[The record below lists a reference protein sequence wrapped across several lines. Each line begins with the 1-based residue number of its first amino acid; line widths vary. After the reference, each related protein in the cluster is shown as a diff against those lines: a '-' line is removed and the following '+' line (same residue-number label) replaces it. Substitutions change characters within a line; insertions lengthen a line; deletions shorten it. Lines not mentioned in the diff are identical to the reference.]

1 MGGANMSRRCVFL
14 IAGVMA
20 MVSFAVQ
27 AQVDP
32 AGYPSKPVR
41 IVVGFTPGSA
51 TDVTARL
58 FAQKFSEMWGVGV
71 VVENTP
77 GAGGTV
83 GAARAAKAAPDGYT
97 LQYGANGAMTIAPSL
112 YSKLGFDPAR
122 DFAPVSLLLS
132 MGSILAVNNE
142 LPVKSIQQLIALA
155 REQPAKLSYASPG
168 VGTPQHIGMELLK
181 IMAGVNITHV
191 PYKGAVFIDVIGGRV
206 QMTLQNAAAILPT
219 VRDGRLRA
227 LAQTSLKRSP
237 NIPELP
243 TVAESGYPGFETVSW
258 FGLLAP
264 VGTPAA
270 IISKLHQDSVKVL
283 AQPEMRASLTKL
295 GLDSVGSSPAELA
308 AIVKSDIAKWA
319 KVIKEAG
326 ITASD

>member
-1 MGGANMSRRCVFL
+1 MTRTRVFL
-14 IAGVMA
+14 IVGFLSMA
-20 MVSFAVQ
+20 SAAH

-32 AGYPSKPVR
+32 SAYPGKPVR

-58 FAQKFSEMWGVGV
+58 FAQKFGELWGVGAI
-71 VVENTP
+71 VENTP

-83 GAARAAKAAPDGYT
+83 GAARAAKAPPDGYT

-112 YSKLGFDPAR
+112 YSKLGFDPIR

-142 LPVKSIQQLIALA
+142 VPVKSIQQLIALA
-155 REQPAKLSYASPG
+155 RENPGKLSYASPG
-168 VGTPQHIGMELLK
+168 VGTPQHIGTELLK

-191 PYKGAVFIDVIGGRV
+191 PYKGAVLTDVIGGRV
-206 QMTLQNAAAILPT
+206 TMTLQNAAAILPT
-219 VRDGRLRA
+219 IRDGRLRA
-227 LAQTSLKRSP
+227 VAQTSLKRSP

-243 TVAESGYPGFETVSW
+243 TVAESGFPGFEVVSW
-258 FGLLAP
+258 FGLLVPA
-264 VGTPAA
+264 GTPAA
-270 IISKLHQDSVKVL
+270 IVNKLHQDAVKVL
-283 AQPEMRASLTKL
+283 AQPDMRASLTKL
-295 GLDSVGSSPAELA
+295 GLDSVGSSPGELG
-308 AIVKSDIAKWA
+308 AIIKSDIAKWA